1 MKEIPKSIKA
11 SLYIDGKPAEASIK
25 NIRQVTNGLRKDL
38 DGLTVGTDAWNAKM
52 KELQLHEKT
61 LNNIKNEVKGV
72 NGAFGFIKTEV
83 GKIGALAAGYL
94 GFQFVTEKFQNIIT
108 SNAKLSD
115 SLADIRRVT
124 GLTEEGVR
132 FLDASLGKLETRT
145 SKSGL
150 RDIAVIA
157 GKLGVA
163 KNDILGFV
171 EATDKLVVALGDEL
185 GDADQVT
192 TQLGKILNVFDG
204 EVTGDN
210 ITRLGNAMVKLAN
223 DGVASAG
230 FIAEFT
236 QRVSG
241 VAKSSNLSLGATLG
255 LAAGLEELGAKS
267 ESSSTALQNLLFSI
281 ANDIPKAA
289 SIAQIP
295 QEEFNKLFAE
305 KPQEA
310 LLKYAAGLVKNKG
323 AFSEVTGSLKD
334 AGEEGVRVISTITQL
349 GQKTD
354 FFSDKIKISTE
365 ALNGYNEINDAFN
378 LKSQTM
384 GAKLDTLGKD
394 FTRVAQ
400 NKTMVDLL
408 TRLIVGL
415 SDLIGWID
423 RNSKGISNL
432 VKFIT
437 VGGAAWLVYRGYIL
451 LVNSSLA
458 ILIRTMVAGES
469 VMALSR
475 TSTIALAGA
484 KAILAGNFTKAAQA
498 ARLLNVALAANPIGL
513 VLAGITATIAAL
525 VLFNSKLTTSAK
537 IQGDLN
543 EIQNLSNKNS
553 DEEANKLKQLSAILS
568 NNNSNRSD
576 QIKAIQK
583 IRELYPEILKGL
595 TDEEALTNKGT
606 VAINKYIEALDRKT
620 SAEAAEA
627 KIKELKTRNNDLL
640 YSNGSSD
647 GTWLN
652 QGFQS
657 IYSAVGYDSGVNK
670 LRQINMAR
678 NKKEIEENNAR
689 ITEIQKMYGA
699 EIQKQLIGD
708 VNPND
713 LVANTIQA
721 RRKSIEDQIKNLEV
735 NYNNLLVTD
744 KSGQQKNIAQRRQL
758 QKELDQL
765 DPKSGTNY
773 KKDEKTA
780 EKAAEKAKKLF
791 DEAELERIA
800 SLERTAQAIMDSY
813 AKELSE
819 VDEHFRKLKEKHS
832 TNAAA
837 VNQIEQE
844 RLAKLKT
851 LEEKFRKDDLAKLQ
865 AVQNEISQLSTQAM
879 ERETDRLLS
888 ELQQQTREKLQLFDQ
903 EDKEIRERVE
913 KQKQSVIELK
923 KSQKNEEAQIL
934 EDAIARELLLLDAS
948 GKLREAFLKN
958 QGKKEV
964 EILKDA
970 ANNKKLSK
978 LEADLINAESAD
990 DENGSIKAKLALLKF
1005 NYDLEIEAAER
1016 LGKDTT
1022 AIAAKYIAERQAL
1035 ENTAERKKN
1044 ELILEGARVLSD
1056 SSFRI
1061 INDSTQRASDA
1072 RISAIERERDRELS
1086 NRELT
1091 DAQKYKI
1098 NQKFDERVRREKE
1111 RSWKAEQRAAIAQA
1125 LINGAIAMTKVSAQ
1139 TGVLSFAF
1147 SPLIAAQVAAQV
1159 AVIAAQKMPQFA
1171 IGGFSDSDPEG
1182 YVGQP
1187 TIFRKSA
1194 SGRPFV
1200 AGEAGREWIA
1210 PNWMLQDTRFANI
1223 IGMLEAARIDK
1234 RAFASGGMTG
1244 MPPTSPMAYDFTRIE
1259 ALLGSFVETQSKL
1272 NSRRIVLPVQALDDL
1287 YEDRDRINLSIN
1299 S

>member
-25 NIRQVTNGLRKDL
+25 NIRQVTNGLKKDL

-72 NGAFGFIKTEV
+72 NGAFSFIKSEV
-83 GKIGALAAGYL
+83 GKLGVLAAGYL
-94 GFQFVTEKFQNIIT
+94 GFQFISDQFQNIIT

-115 SLADIRRVT
+115 SFADVRKTT
-124 GLTEEGVR
+124 GLNEESVR
-132 FLDASLGKLETRT
+132 RLNNQFKDFNTRT
-145 SKSGL
+145 TRQELLGL
-150 RDIAVIA
+150 AEVA
-157 GKLGVA
+157 GKLGISAEADV
-163 KNDILGFV
+163 LGFV
-171 EATDKLVVALGDEL
+171 KAADQIKVALGKDL
-185 GDADQVT
+185 GDAEGAIND
-192 TQLGKILNVFDG
+192 LGKLTDLFKLKDQFGLEQALIK
-204 EVTGDN
+204 TGSAIN
-210 ITRLGNAMVKLAN
+210 ALGAAGTANEGYIVEFTKRLGTIAPAAN
-223 DGVASAG
+223 ISIENV
-230 FIAEFT
+230 
-236 QRVSG
+236 
-241 VAKSSNLSLGATLG
+241 LG
-255 LAAGLEELGAKS
+255 LAATMDELGQPA
-267 ESSSTALQNLLFSI
+267 EAATTALGQFIIGMGKDLPTFAKVANMSVQEFSDLLRNDANAALI
-281 ANDIPKAA
+281 AV
-289 SIAQIP
+289 
-295 QEEFNKLFAE
+295 L
-305 KPQEA
+305 
-310 LLKYAAGLVKNKG
+310 
-323 AFSEVTGSLKD
+323 
-334 AGEEGVRVISTITQL
+334 TQL
-349 GQKTD
+349 KT
-354 FFSDKIKISTE
+354 T
-365 ALNGYNEINDAFN
+365 G
-378 LKSQTM
+378 
-384 GAKLDTLGKD
+384 GG
-394 FTRVAQ
+394 V
-400 NKTMVDLL
+400 
-408 TRLIVGL
+408 
-415 SDLIGWID
+415 SDLATKMGLIGED
-423 RNSKGISNL
+423 
-432 VKFIT
+432 
-437 VGGAAWLVYRGYIL
+437 GARAT
-451 LVNSSLA
+451 A
-458 ILIRTMVAGES
+458 
-469 VMALSR
+469 ALS
-475 TSTIALAGA
+475 ALAGGIDKLKDRQALSNKEFGIGTSLTNEFNIKNNNLASTLDKISKWFYGVATSKVISGTLTILADGFARLIGVTRTNSEELEKQRIELNKLEFQITSTNTKQSERIRLINELKAQYPTLLANLNAEKATNEEIA
-484 KAILAGNFTKAAQA
+484 KAIKSVNDQLINKIILAK
-498 ARLLNVALAANPIGL
+498 
-513 VLAGITATIAAL
+513 
-525 VLFNSKLTTSAK
+525 K
-537 IQGDLN
+537 
-543 EIQNLSNKNS
+543 
-553 DEEANKLKQLSAILS
+553 DEEISKENENSANLRMKLLETE
-568 NNNSNRSD
+568 D
-576 QIKAIQK
+576 K
-583 IRELYPEILKGL
+583 IRERLAKLRDKFPEFKLPDGTEAEKLASLVDQYQESQNKLGKSTGGVFDPTFGVGKL
-595 TDEEALTNKGT
+595 LNNYEALSEMLDSANKKTG
-606 VAINKYIEALDRKT
+606 KMLDAR
-620 SAEAAEA
+620 
-627 KIKELKTRNNDLL
+627 NDLIKRL
-640 YSNGSSD
+640 G
-647 GTWLN
+647 
-652 QGFQS
+652 
-657 IYSAVGYDSGVNK
+657 
-670 LRQINMAR
+670 
-678 NKKEIEENNAR
+678 IEEV
-689 ITEIQKMYGA
+689 K
-699 EIQKQLIGD
+699 
-708 VNPND
+708 PSSS
-713 LVANTIQA
+713 NTPPQTNTSPYT
-721 RRKSIEDQIKNLEV
+721 RTLTKE
-735 NYNNLLVTD
+735 
-744 KSGQQKNIAQRRQL
+744 
-758 QKELDQL
+758 ELDEQ
-765 DPKSGTNY
+765 
-773 KKDEKTA
+773 
-780 EKAAEKAKKLF
+780 EKAKKKAIKLF

-819 VDEHFRKLKEKHS
+819 VDEHFRKLKNKHS

-844 RLAKLKT
+844 RLAKLKN

-888 ELQQQTREKLQLFDQ
+888 ELQQETREKLQLFDQ

-948 GKLREAFLKN
+948 GKLREAFLKK

-1022 AIAAKYIAERQAL
+1022 AITAKYIAQKLAL
-1035 ENTAERKKN
+1035 ENTAEKKKN

-1086 NRELT
+1086 NKELT

-1171 IGGFSDSDPEG
+1171 MGGFSDSDPEG

-1244 MPPTSPMAYDFTRIE
+1244 IPPASPMAYDFTRIE